1 MTDLTPT
8 LNSLLSAQH
17 ARSIPAPETRAPSTD
32 PADEFL
38 KEAHRINTHITS
50 LLTYLHS
57 IRHAYLSTTAPS
69 RRNPSTTRATT
80 DKHFPSTTH
89 SQHLTDPERDAIDSS
104 TALLLRDL
112 ATSLTNL
119 SSAETLRQ
127 ETSASLLR
135 KKYGHSAAGA
145 LLWRWAGGG
154 SALDQQAEEAKS
166 AEQVEAE
173 ERAKTTA
180 GVREGVL
187 WFLRRGLEGVASV
200 QRGMVEKRIE
210 RVREREKSVLY
221 KSASASASASAGKG
235 TGKSSGEASGGGPG
249 PAAGSMSSSASSLP
263 TRDATL
269 SEADAA
275 QIEAQLSPEQLQL
288 FAEEND
294 SMLRHYEDTLGK
306 VQCVLPS
313 SIFPL
318 PYSPLPFLTGG
329 FRFVLVLSCLV
340 LSCLVFVGK
349 RLPNTLLR
357 NAEKSLLEISALQET
372 LVSHLAT
379 QEEYIFQ
386 LVSDVDTTQ
395 SNVGRGNKELKRAT
409 ERRSTAQA
417 VFWGTVGLCTWLVVW
432 DLVF

>member
-8 LNSLLSAQH
+8 LNTLLSAKNG
-17 ARSIPAPETRAPSTD
+17 RPIPPPSSRTPSTEV
-32 PADEFL
+32 ADEFL
-38 KEAHRINTHITS
+38 KEAHRINSHITS
-50 LLTYLHS
+50 LLKYLHS
-57 IRHAYLSTTAPS
+57 IRHAYLTTTANPRRQTKDTPTSTSSISISTTPS
-69 RRNPSTTRATT
+69 HHQTN
-80 DKHFPSTTH
+80 
-89 SQHLTDPERDAIDSS
+89 LTDPERDEIDTS

-112 ATSLTNL
+112 ATSITNL

-127 ETSASLLR
+127 ETSASILR

-154 SALDQQAEEAKS
+154 SALDENAAQEGKS
-166 AEQVEAE
+166 AEQIEAE
-173 ERAKTTA
+173 EKAKSIA

-187 WFLRRGLEGVASV
+187 WFLRRGLDGVAGV

-210 RVREREKSVLY
+210 RAREREKSVLY
-221 KSASASASASAGKG
+221 KSAGGAAGAGGAGKG
-235 TGKSSGEASGGGPG
+235 GDVSRTVDVST
-249 PAAGSMSSSASSLP
+249 SMQAP
-263 TRDATL
+263 DATVL
-269 SEADAA
+269 SEAETAR
-275 QIEAQLSPEQLQL
+275 IEAQLSPEQLQL

-294 SMLRHYEDTLGK
+294 TMLRHYEDTLGK
-306 VQCVLPS
+306 VQ
-313 SIFPL
+313 
-318 PYSPLPFLTGG
+318 
-329 FRFVLVLSCLV
+329 
-340 LSCLVFVGK
+340 
-349 RLPNTLLR
+349 
-357 NAEKSLLEISALQET
+357 NAEKSLLEISSLQET

-379 QEEYIFQ
+379 QEEYISQ

>member
-8 LNSLLSAQH
+8 LNTLLSAKNGQP
-17 ARSIPAPETRAPSTD
+17 IPPPSTR
-32 PADEFL
+32 PPSTEVADEFL
-38 KEAHRINTHITS
+38 KEAHRINSHITS
-50 LLTYLHS
+50 LLKYLHS
-57 IRHAYLSTTAPS
+57 IRHAYLTTTAHFRRHPKESLTSSHSISTPS
-69 RRNPSTTRATT
+69 HHQTN
-80 DKHFPSTTH
+80 
-89 SQHLTDPERDAIDSS
+89 LTDPERDEIDTS

-112 ATSLTNL
+112 ATSITNL

-127 ETSASLLR
+127 ETSASILR

-154 SALDQQAEEAKS
+154 SALDDATAHDGKS
-166 AEQVEAE
+166 AEQIEAE
-173 ERAKTTA
+173 ERAKTIA

-187 WFLRRGLEGVASV
+187 WFLRRELDGVAGV

-210 RVREREKSVLY
+210 RAREKEKSVLY
-221 KSASASASASAGKG
+221 KRAGAGAGAGKG
-235 TGKSSGEASGGGPG
+235 GEVSTGGERASRTVDI
-249 PAAGSMSSSASSLP
+249 SASSMQAP
-263 TRDATL
+263 DATVL
-269 SEADAA
+269 SEAETAR
-275 QIEAQLSPEQLQL
+275 IEAQLSPEQLQL

-294 SMLRHYEDTLGK
+294 TMLRHYEDTLGK
-306 VQCVLPS
+306 VQ
-313 SIFPL
+313 
-318 PYSPLPFLTGG
+318 
-329 FRFVLVLSCLV
+329 
-340 LSCLVFVGK
+340 
-349 RLPNTLLR
+349 
-357 NAEKSLLEISALQET
+357 NAEKSLLEISSLQET

-379 QEEYIFQ
+379 QEEYISQ